1 MKERLTMPGLKKN
14 SQSDWERVERD
25 AAADAP
31 IAYDPETDLYDPND
45 PAQVAAFFASAKVVR
60 KPGRPKA
67 ETTKVPI
74 AIRLSPDVVEYFKAT
89 GAGWQS
95 RIDAALHEWMSGH
108 PLKRA

>member
-1 MKERLTMPGLKKN
+1 MPGLKKN
-14 SQSDWERVERD
+14 SKTDWDRVKQD
-25 AAADAP
+25 AASNSP
-31 IAYDPETDLYDPND
+31 IPYDHDTDLYDPND
-45 PAQVAAFFASAKVVR
+45 PAQVVNFFSSAKVVR

-74 AIRLSPDVVEYFKAT
+74 AIRLSPDVVDYFKAT
-89 GAGWQS
+89 GTGWQS

>member
-1 MKERLTMPGLKKN
+1 MPGLKKN
-14 SQSDWERVERD
+14 LKTDLERVKQD
-25 AAADAP
+25 AASDTL
-31 IAYDPETDLYDPND
+31 ISYDPDTDLYDPND
-45 PAQVAAFFASAKVVR
+45 PAQVAAFFSSAKVVR

-95 RIDAALHEWMSGH
+95 RIDAVLHEWMSGH

>member
-1 MKERLTMPGLKKN
+1 MPGLKKN
-14 SQSDWERVERD
+14 SKTDWEQLKRD
-25 AAADAP
+25 VASDTP
-31 IAYDPETDLYDPND
+31 IEYDPEADLYDPND
-45 PAQVAAFFASAKVVR
+45 PAQVANFFSSAKVVR

-95 RIDAALHEWMSGH
+95 RIDAALHEWMSRH

>member
-1 MKERLTMPGLKKN
+1 MPGLKKN
-14 SQSDWERVERD
+14 SRTDWEQVKRD

-31 IAYDPETDLYDPND
+31 ISYDPETELYDPND
-45 PAQVAAFFASAKVVR
+45 PAQVADFFTSATIVR

-67 ETTKVPI
+67 DTTKVPI
-74 AIRLSPDVVEYFKAT
+74 AIRLSPDVVAYFKAT

-95 RIDAALHEWMSGH
+95 RIDAALHEWMSER

>member
-1 MKERLTMPGLKKN
+1 MKGRRTMPGLKKI
-14 SQSDWERVERD
+14 SQTNWDWVKQD
-25 AAADAP
+25 AASDAP

-45 PAQVAAFFASAKVVR
+45 SAQVIAFFSSAKVVR
-60 KPGRPKA
+60 KPGRPKS

-108 PLKRA
+108 PPKLV

>member
-1 MKERLTMPGLKKN
+1 MPGLKKN
-14 SQSDWERVERD
+14 SRTDWEQLKRDVESD
-25 AAADAP
+25 AS

-45 PAQVAAFFASAKVVR
+45 PAQVQNFFTTAKVIR

-67 ETTKVPI
+67 ETTKIPT
-74 AIRLSPDVVEYFKAT
+74 AIRLSSDVVEYFKST

-95 RIDAALHEWMSGH
+95 RIDAALRDWMAGH

>member
-1 MKERLTMPGLKKN
+1 MPGSKKN
-14 SQSDWERVERD
+14 SKTDWDRVEQD
-25 AAADAP
+25 AALDSSIP
-31 IAYDPETDLYDPND
+31 YDPDTDLYDPND
-45 PAQVAAFFASAKVVR
+45 PAQVANFFSSANVVR

-74 AIRLSPDVVEYFKAT
+74 AIRLSPDVVDYFKAT

>member
-1 MKERLTMPGLKKN
+1 MAGLKKN
-14 SQSDWERVERD
+14 TRTDWEQVKRD
-25 AAADAP
+25 VVSDAP

-45 PAQVAAFFASAKVVR
+45 PVQVAAFFATAKVIR

-67 ETTKVPI
+67 EKKKVPI

-108 PLKRA
+108 PQKRP

>member
-1 MKERLTMPGLKKN
+1 MPGLKKN
-14 SQSDWERVERD
+14 SKTDWERVRED
-25 AAADAP
+25 AVSDVP

-45 PAQVAAFFASAKVVR
+45 PAQVAAFFSSAKVVR

-67 ETTKVPI
+67 EKTKVPV
-74 AIRLSPDVVEYFKAT
+74 AIRLSPDVVEYFKST